1 MSPVDRPPADR
12 PHWRALE
19 IGPGGV
25 PAEQVRPIGPA
36 APGHRPV
43 PDDEVP
49 PAWRHW
55 MDAAD
60 LASPARWGLSNLTMG
75 RIAGALAAL
84 ALVVGLAV
92 WANADN
98 PLRAADATKVAVADC
113 LSSTGQR
120 IGTVVACDSDAADFA
135 VVGRYGDS
143 ADASDCSATPS
154 DVAVIMSGPTVLCLD
169 YVAVVGDCIF
179 AGAHAA
185 GVGKV
190 SCDSTSP
197 GVYRVDKVLR
207 NSIDPGGCPSGTT
220 QTLVHLHNS
229 EVICLGHT

>member
-55 MDAAD
+55 M
-60 LASPARWGLSNLTMG
+60 
-75 RIAGALAAL
+75 
-84 ALVVGLAV
+84 
-92 WANADN
+92 ADN